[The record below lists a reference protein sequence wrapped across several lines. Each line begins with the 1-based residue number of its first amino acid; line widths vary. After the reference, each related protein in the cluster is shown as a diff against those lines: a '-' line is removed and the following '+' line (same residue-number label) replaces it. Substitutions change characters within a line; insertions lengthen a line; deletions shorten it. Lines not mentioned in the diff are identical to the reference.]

1 MSAISLHFGA
11 LAKPIMQQLREQ
23 GITPH
28 RTETKHAL
36 THLQLDADALVR
48 LAVRGYIPDAQRA
61 RIHRR
66 LMRQVVQ
73 ELSRE

>member
-1 MSAISLHFGA
+1 MSRVYLHFGA

-23 GITPH
+23 GISPRHTK
-28 RTETKHAL
+28 TKHGL

-48 LAVRGYIPDAQRA
+48 LAVRGYIPDAQRQ
-61 RIHRR
+61 RIHQR